1 MITLTNNILATVAS
15 KDASALRHRPGC
27 VSVVG
32 HSMFGTRN
40 HDSQQRF
47 TFGTWYITL
56 GVMSHTGN
64 FSGHVDLISYGFN
77 PQCGM

>member
-1 MITLTNNILATVAS
+1 M
-15 KDASALRHRPGC
+15 
-27 VSVVG
+27 SVVG

-40 HDSQQRF
+40 HAGQQRF

-56 GVMSHTGN
+56 EVMSHTGN
-64 FSGHVDLISYGFN
+64 FSGHVDLISYGFK